1 MTTLAIENLTLAH
14 PGKTLL
20 RDLSL
25 AFRPGECWAV
35 LGANGC
41 GKSTLLQALAGL
53 RAAQSGAVKLG
64 EKNIA
69 VYPRRELA
77 QRIGLLLQEESSG
90 FHGTV
95 REYVDLGMFSQGTW
109 LSGNGLRSP
118 FTGAASKAGIAMR
131 RMQIDSQADHSW
143 QQLSGGERQRARLA
157 QLLAQAPDIYLLDE
171 PLLHLDLRHQ
181 LAVLQCFR
189 ALARDAGKCVIIVLH
204 DSLWASQFCDH
215 ALMLYDDG
223 NSRFGSAQSL
233 ITKTN
238 LAQLYSCTMENFEF
252 SLPA

>member
-1 MTTLAIENLTLAH
+1 MTVLAVENLTLAH

-25 AFRPGECWAV
+25 AFRPGECWAI

-41 GKSTLLQALAGL
+41 GKTTLLHALAGL
-53 RAAQSGAVKLG
+53 RATQRGAVKLG
-64 EKNIA
+64 EKSVA
-69 VYPRRELA
+69 DFPRRELA
-77 QRIGLLLQEESSG
+77 QRIGLLLQEEPSA

-95 REYVDLGMFSQGTW
+95 REYVELGLFSQGTW
-109 LSGNGLRSP
+109 LSGN
-118 FTGAASKAGIAMR
+118 TGAASRADVAMS
-131 RMQIDSQADHSW
+131 RMQITSQADHPW
-143 QQLSGGERQRARLA
+143 NQLSGGERQRARLA
-157 QLLAQAPDIYLLDE
+157 QLLAQAPDIFLLDE

-181 LAVLQCFR
+181 LTVLQTFR
-189 ALARDAGKCVIIVLH
+189 TLARDDGKCVIIVLH

-223 NSRFGSAQSL
+223 NSRFGSAQTL

-238 LAQLYSCTMENFEF
+238 LAKLYSCTMENFEF
-252 SLPA
+252 SFPA

>member
-1 MTTLAIENLTLAH
+1 MTTLSTENLTLAH

-25 AFRPGECWAV
+25 AFASGECWAV
-35 LGANGC
+35 LGPNGS
-41 GKSTLLQALAGL
+41 GKSTLLHALAGV
-53 RAAQSGAVKLG
+53 RAAQGGVIKLDNTG
-64 EKNIA
+64 LANMS
-69 VYPRRELA
+69 RRELA

-90 FHGTV
+90 FHGSV
-95 REYVDLGMFSQGTW
+95 GEYVELGLFSQGTW
-109 LSGNGLRSP
+109 LSAS
-118 FTGAASKAGIAMR
+118 THEVTKAHAAMS
-131 RMQIDSQADHSW
+131 RMQIALQADRPW

-181 LAVLQCFR
+181 LGVLQCFR
-189 ALARDAGKCVIIVLH
+189 ALAKENGKTVIMVLH
-204 DSLWASQFCDH
+204 DSLWASRFCDR

-223 NSRFGSAQSL
+223 TCRFGAADAL

-238 LAQLYSCTMENFEF
+238 LAQLYSCPMDSFEF
-252 SLPA
+252 SLPR